1 APGRR
6 RRRRRGRRRARPGG
20 ASARLERAARAGR
33 GGRWSWERDGG
44 CGGGGGD
51 GGDADDALHPLRL
64 LRAPHPLGSEFAA
77 EPGARHRPVVR
88 DGAVR
93 DAQRLG
99 RLLEREPGEVA
110 ALDDADPAGALLGE
124 AFERVVYREELLQG
138 YVGLG
143 GVAGEGEAD
152 VLAAALVGALLP
164 GVVHQH
170 AAHGRGGGAE
180 EVGAALP
187 ADVLVADEAE
197 VGLVDEPRRVEG
209 VAGALVAQPGARHL
223 AELLVDR
230 REEPVE

>member
-1 APGRR
+1 
-6 RRRRRGRRRARPGG
+6 
-20 ASARLERAARAGR
+20 
-33 GGRWSWERDGG
+33 
-44 CGGGGGD
+44 
-51 GGDADDALHPLRL
+51 
-64 LRAPHPLGSEFAA
+64 
-77 EPGARHRPVVR
+77 
-88 DGAVR
+88 
-93 DAQRLG
+93 
-99 RLLEREPGEVA
+99 VA

-223 AELLVDR
+223 AELRVDR
-230 REEPVE
+230 REEPVEGGAVAPFEVLEQARDVGRGHGGRGENGEVRIKHHRVLGKGTTGPSWGVEAPRGAAASAPSPDPIPP